1 MDNIFN
7 ILTNRYELFL
17 LVFVRISGI
26 FLFSPLFGSQNIPNI
41 FKLGFSFIFSLLLTL
56 NLGVNYFGQLDE
68 NFVILIIKELIIGIM
83 IGYISYVFFSV
94 FYILGQIVDMEI
106 GFGMVNVIDPQNK
119 VQIPVMGNF
128 YYILAFLLFLL
139 INGHHLLIKALVDS
153 YKYIPI
159 GELIISEAIIS
170 QLVNI
175 LSKTFSLG
183 FKIASPIV
191 IVILLVDILLGVLS
205 RTIPQ
210 MNVFVVG
217 MPLKII
223 VGMLIIVFTLPIF
236 NILSGHIFK
245 DMFKEIY
252 TFLRSP

>member
-1 MDNIFN
+1 MENMFN
-7 ILTNRYELFL
+7 FLADSYELFL
-17 LVFVRISGI
+17 LVFIRASGI
-26 FLFSPLFGSQNIPNI
+26 FLFSPLFSSQNIPNI
-41 FKLGFSFIFSLLLTL
+41 FKTGFSLIFSLLLTL
-56 NLGVNYFGQLDE
+56 NLGIEYLGQA
-68 NFVILIIKELIIGIM
+68 NGNLIVLIVKELMVGVI

-119 VQIPVMGNF
+119 IQIPVMGNF
-128 YYILAFLLFLL
+128 YYILALLIFLS
-139 INGHHLLIKALVDS
+139 INGHHFIIKALVDS

-159 GELIISEAIIS
+159 GGFDIGEATTK
-170 QLVNI
+170 QLVDI
-175 LSKTFSLG
+175 LANTFSLG

-191 IVILLVDILLGVLS
+191 VIILLTDILLGILS

-217 MPLKII
+217 LPLKII
-223 VGMLIIVFTLPIF
+223 AGMLIIAATIPIF
-236 NILSGHIFK
+236 NVFTGHVFK

-252 TFLRSP
+252 TFLKGP